1 MTVKDT
7 LKPQSTTSLPR
18 APRDE
23 ADARFTK
30 YFITMGVRVACF
42 LLMVFVTPYGWY
54 TWIFGIGAMVLPYVA
69 VVLANVGEDAHIPR
83 AERPEFAIE
92 AAPAP
97 RVATAQPQG
106 PPIVRIA
113 ESPVIRLTETR
124 AQPQPDPS

>member
-1 MTVKDT
+1 MKDIE
-7 LKPQSTTSLPR
+7 KPQSTTSLPR

-30 YFITMGVRVACF
+30 YFVTMGIRVACF

-69 VVLANVGEDAHIPR
+69 VVLANVGEDAHISK

-92 AAPAP
+92 SRP
-97 RVATAQPQG
+97 TAQPTRPQQ
-106 PPIVRIA
+106 PAPMVVQIA
-113 ESPVIRLTETR
+113 ETPVIRVAENRTPPPPT
-124 AQPQPDPS
+124 PS

>member
-1 MTVKDT
+1 MKDIE
-7 LKPQSTTSLPR
+7 KPQSTTSLPR

-30 YFITMGVRVACF
+30 YFVTMGVRVACF

-69 VVLANVGEDAHIPR
+69 VVLANVGEDAHISQ

-92 AAPAP
+92 ARSSPQAPAP
-97 RVATAQPQG
+97 QSPSPTV
-106 PPIVRIA
+106 VRIA
-113 ESPVIRLTETR
+113 ETPVIRVAENRTPPPPT
-124 AQPQPDPS
+124 SS